1 METLHSYARSN
12 HTILEIEYH
21 MNYRIILLIVL
32 PILVFLACQ
41 SNSNSSTS
49 DVNDGPYVAMSGKEA
64 YDMYCVACHGADG
77 KMNFSGATDL
87 SKSSLDLATRILQI
101 KNGKGVMN
109 AFNNILN
116 DEEIE
121 NVAVYIEDLRK

>member
-41 SNSNSSTS
+41 SNSNTS